1 MSIDTLFVYGSLT
14 QGMVHFSRIANH
26 IESQSRATAEG
37 TVYRLEVGFPVF
49 VAQGNTPVSGVLLK
63 LKPSDILHKLLD
75 EFHGYSAIQ
84 PEQSLFIKSQ
94 LEVTVEGH
102 DSSQMTQTYSMNPAK
117 LPRTAVLIRDGDWM
131 KSMTERAPM
140 TQSLTT
146 NQKTYIQRLGRS
158 TGRDIV
164 PINLDLYRELMN
176 KGLIVD
182 KGRRLALTALGQE
195 VFRYL
200 E

>member
-1 MSIDTLFVYGSLT
+1 MSEGTLFVYGSLS
-14 QGMVHFSRIANH
+14 QGMVHYTRIANH
-26 IESQSRATAEG
+26 IESHVEATTEG
-37 TVYRLEVGFPVF
+37 SVYRLEVGFPVF
-49 VAQGNTPVSGVLLK
+49 VNQGTTPVSGFLLT
-63 LKPSDILHKLLD
+63 LSPTNVLHKLLD
-75 EFHGYSAIQ
+75 EFHGYSAVA
-84 PEQSLFIKSQ
+84 PDQSLFIKTPII
-94 LEVTVEGH
+94 VNVEGVGEPV
-102 DSSQMTQTYSMNPAK
+102 STQTYSMNPLK
-117 LPRTAVLIRDGDWM
+117 LPRTAVLINDGDWM
-131 KSMTERAPM
+131 KSMNERAPM
-140 TQSLTT
+140 TQNLTP

-195 VFRYL
+195 VYRYL

>member
-1 MSIDTLFVYGSLT
+1 MSEETLFVYGSLT
-14 QGMVHFSRIANH
+14 QGMVHYSRIAGH
-26 IESQSRATAEG
+26 IENQAPAAAQGS
-37 TVYRLEVGFPVF
+37 VYRLEVGFPVF
-49 VAQGNTPVSGVLLK
+49 VNQGTTPVSGILLT
-63 LKPSDILHKLLD
+63 LKPNEVLGKLLD
-75 EFHGYSAIQ
+75 EFHGFSAIQ
-84 PEQSLFIKSQ
+84 PDQSLFLKTPI
-94 LEVTVEGH
+94 EVRIEGREEPV
-102 DSSQMTQTYSMNPAK
+102 QTKTYGMNPAK
-117 LPRTAVLIRDGDWM
+117 LPRTAVLIGDGDWM
-131 KSMTERAPM
+131 KSLSERAPM
-140 TQSLTT
+140 TQGLTT

-195 VFRYL
+195 VYRYL